1 MATKERFSIS
11 MDAALRARVKKHA
24 DTMGIDVSSYVTA
37 AVLRQIDED
46 IVVARRFAE
55 IDADIAATEAMAPPS
70 GRDDEEFDEADMAAV
85 RAGIAQALAPE
96 ARDSAA

>member
-1 MATKERFSIS
+1 MAPKERFSIS
-11 MDAALRARVKKHA
+11 MDAALRTRVKEHA
-24 DTMGIDVSSYVTA
+24 DAMGIDVSSYVTA

-46 IVVARRFAE
+46 ILVARRFAD
-55 IDADIAATEAMAPPS
+55 IDADIAATEAMAPPQ
-70 GRDDEEFDEADMAAV
+70 GQDEEFDEADMAAV

>member
-11 MDAALRARVKKHA
+11 MDAALRTRVKEHA
-24 DTMGIDVSSYVTA
+24 DAMGIDVSSYVTA

-46 IVVARRFAE
+46 VVVARRFAE
-55 IDADIAATEAMAPPS
+55 IDADIAATEAMPAPP
-70 GRDDEEFDEADMAAV
+70 GQDEAFDEADMAAV
-85 RAGIAQALAPE
+85 RAGIAQALASE